1 MRIELKT
8 YDLTITVEKTNDDLT
23 IDDYLDI
30 FKGLLI
36 QAGFSQTTFE
46 NAILE
51 LADELKKDEKAWHY

>member
-8 YDLTITVEKTNDDLT
+8 YDLTITVEHLNDDLT
-23 IDDYLDI
+23 IDDYLDV

-36 QAGFSQTTFE
+36 QVGFSTQTFN

-51 LADELKKDEKAWHY
+51 MANELKEDANTGPY